1 METCF
6 WNTMDLG
13 VSKNSGTPKSSIL
26 IGFSIIFTIHFGV
39 PLLLETSIWI
49 WKEMSFPDPLVAGV
63 LRRSCESCESRRR
76 LETRLLYGKAT
87 KAPSNPR
94 NPATNR
100 AKSIPFVRLCISSWG
115 LTLTCLQITL
125 NKMKPVCLNR
135 AKYQGN
141 LLSSMRSSIG
151 SKSLPLQKWPCLS
164 PFYSCL
170 VAPLPS
176 IRILLELLERCR

>member
-1 METCF
+1 
-6 WNTMDLG
+6 
-13 VSKNSGTPKSSIL
+13 
-26 IGFSIIFTIHFGV
+26 
-39 PLLLETSIWI
+39 
-49 WKEMSFPDPLVAGV
+49 MSFPDPPVAGV

-76 LETRLLYGKAT
+76 LETRLLQGKAT

-100 AKSIPFVRLCISSWG
+100 AKSIPFVRRCISSWG

-151 SKSLPLQKWPCLS
+151 SKSLPLQKWRCLS

-176 IRILLELLERCR
+176 IPILLEIARKVQVNHDAPDDQEKLFAPIVREFQTFVELIDCVSVF